1 MQYDMFLTLDPN
13 SVKLAR
19 AYVLEH
25 GTVAGIT
32 IAQFDAA
39 LANDSEVPLRERED
53 MVQSIYDE
61 I

>member
-1 MQYDMFLTLDPN
+1 MQYDMFLTIDPN

-25 GTVAGIT
+25 GTVAGFT
-32 IAQFDAA
+32 LAQFDAA
-39 LANDSEVPLRERED
+39 LDDDSEVPLRDRED
-53 MVQSIYDE
+53 MVQAIYDQ